1 MAEVE
6 EAYVRQYSANV
17 YRMAQQT
24 GSRLRPYVTE
34 VPMKGESMT
43 FPRVHP
49 TAAIRSTSIYDDSP
63 IVHTPFSVRTLR
75 AYEYVWGDMVDWKQD
90 LNLLI
95 DPTSDVTAMGA
106 YAMGRVIDDII
117 IEDGFLGDA
126 YEGKKGETT
135 VTFPDSQKIP
145 ITVGG
150 GSSNTGMNLAKLKE
164 AKSLFGKAD
173 IDLDNPANKLYM
185 AISQS
190 QLDDLL
196 DEDKLTSNEYANVKA
211 LVNGDVDSFMGFK
224 FIRLERLKK
233 TDIGSGDIART
244 CVAWTKGAIKLAMP
258 QEITGHISERADKN
272 YNWYSHM
279 KMKTGSCRLEDQ
291 MVVHIPCLEK

>member
-6 EAYVRQYSANV
+6 DAFVRQYSANV
-17 YRMAQQT
+17 YRMAQQQ
-24 GSRLRPYVTE
+24 GSRLRSLVTE
-34 VPMKGESMT
+34 VPMKGESLT

-49 TAAIRSTSIYDDSP
+49 TAAIRSTSVYDDSP

-95 DPTSDVTAMGA
+95 DPTSEVTAMGA
-106 YAMGRVIDDII
+106 AALGRVIDDII
-117 IEDGFLGDA
+117 IEDGFLGTA
-126 YEGKKGETT
+126 FEGEKGDRIVE
-135 VTFPDSQKIP
+135 FPDSQKIP
-145 ITVGG
+145 ITTGG
-150 GSSNTGMNLAKLKE
+150 SSSNTGMNLAKLKE
-164 AKSLFGKAD
+164 ARSLFGKAD

-211 LVNGDVDSFMGFK
+211 LVNGDIDTFMGFK
-224 FIRLERLKK
+224 FIRTERLKK
-233 TDIGSGDIART
+233 VDIGSGQTART
-244 CVAWTKGAIKLAMP
+244 CVAWVKSAIKLAMP
-258 QEITGHISERADKN
+258 QAITGHISERADKN

-279 KMKTGSCRLEDQ
+279 KMKTGACRLEDA
-291 MVVHIPCLEK
+291 MVVHIPCLEN